1 MSITK
6 NVFIVN
12 CERERFEKFFSK
24 KRNSDV
30 INWKDIRDKLTN
42 NDALKIPPTKQIIEF
57 QIIKKFN
64 SFSKCKRMEFLYYY
78 VDKVSDDIINEVKG
92 FFRNCQFPVNYHVI
106 TSVDQEFDS
115 ILNDFNSVQ
124 LVEDDKK

>member
-64 SFSKCKRMEFLYYY
+64 SFSKCKRTEFLYYY
-78 VDKVSDDIINEVKG
+78 VDNISDDIINEVKS
-92 FFRNCQFPVNYHVI
+92 FFRSCQFLVNYHII
-106 TSVDQEFDS
+106 TSVEQGFDS

-124 LVEDDKK
+124 LIEDDKK